1 MEILQLIKKAQKG
14 NKEAFNE
21 LILYYE
27 KDLYNIAKSRLHNED
42 DVCDVVQET
51 ILKAYQSIR
60 KLLNP
65 SKFKIWLIKILINE
79 CNKIYKSQKNN
90 LYDIDEKSDSI
101 VYDKNDSDLEFL
113 NLMNVLDSDEKNIFI
128 LYYQEGYTSK
138 EISKILNIN
147 QNTILSKLSR
157 GKEKIKNTL
166 KEVL

>member
-1 MEILQLIKKAQKG
+1 MEITQLIKKAKKG
-14 NKEAFNE
+14 NKDAFNE
-21 LILYYE
+21 LMLYYE

-51 ILKAYQSIR
+51 ILIAYQSIQ

-90 LYDIDEKSDSI
+90 LYDIDDKSDFI
-101 VYDKNDSDLEFL
+101 IYDKNDSDLEFL

-128 LYYQEGYTSK
+128 LYYQEGYTSR

>member
-1 MEILQLIKKAQKG
+1 METKQLIKKAQKG
-14 NKEAFNE
+14 NIEAFNE

-27 KDLYNIAKSRLHNED
+27 KDLYNIAKSRLHNEE

-51 ILKAYQSIR
+51 ILIAYRSIK

-65 SKFKIWLIKILINE
+65 SKFKIWLVKILINE
-79 CNKIYKSQKNN
+79 CNKVYKSQKNS
-90 LYDIDEKSDSI
+90 LYDIDDNSDSI
-101 VYDKNDSDLEFL
+101 IYDKDDSNLEFF
-113 NLMNVLDSDEKNIFI
+113 NLMEILDSDEKNIFI

>member
-1 MEILQLIKKAQKG
+1 METKQLIKKAQKG
-14 NKEAFNE
+14 DKEAFNE

-27 KDLYNIAKSRLHNED
+27 KDLYNIAKSRLHNEE

-51 ILKAYQSIR
+51 ILIAYRSIK

-65 SKFKIWLIKILINE
+65 SKFKIWLVKILINE
-79 CNKIYKSQKNN
+79 CNKVYKSQKNS
-90 LYDIDEKSDSI
+90 LYDIDDNSDSI
-101 VYDKNDSDLEFL
+101 IYNKNDSNLEFH
-113 NLMNVLDSDEKNIFI
+113 NLMEILDSDEKNIFI

-147 QNTILSKLSR
+147 QNTILSKLAR

>member
-1 MEILQLIKKAQKG
+1 MEIKELVKKAQKG
-14 NKEAFNE
+14 NKESFNE

-42 DVCDVVQET
+42 DVCDAVQET
-51 ILKAYQSIR
+51 ILIAYKSIQ
-60 KLLNP
+60 KLINP
-65 SKFKIWLIKILINE
+65 SKFKFWLIKILINE
-79 CNKIYKSQKNN
+79 CNKIYNNQKNSS
-90 LYDIDEKSDSI
+90 YDIDHKLDSI
-101 VYDKNDSDLEFL
+101 VYDKEDSNLEFL

-138 EISKILNIN
+138 EISQILNIN